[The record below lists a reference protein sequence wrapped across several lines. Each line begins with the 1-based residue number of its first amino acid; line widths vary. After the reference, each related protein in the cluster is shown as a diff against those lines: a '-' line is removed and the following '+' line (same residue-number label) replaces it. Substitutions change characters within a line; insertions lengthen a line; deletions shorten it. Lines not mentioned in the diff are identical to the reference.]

1 MTIDG
6 PVAISAAAQAPT
18 AIAAGIRSR
27 LSTVALA
34 WRGRLHLR
42 PTDIL
47 APGIWLFLIMAQSAN
62 SSLPPSPSTA
72 LLVLINTVTL
82 WLFLTRRAAKVEPR
96 RLDMALALAG
106 TFIVAFLQGGSI
118 EDTAILPAAI
128 ETYALIGWGVSL
140 VSLGRS
146 FGLAPADRGL
156 VRRGPYRLVR
166 HPIYAFELLFFVG
179 YALDVPILGTA
190 VILSVWS
197 ALQVMRILR
206 EEAVI
211 EGYEE
216 YRTQT
221 KWRLIPRVW

>member
-6 PVAISAAAQAPT
+6 PAAISAAAQAPG
-18 AIAAGIRSR
+18 AIAAGVRSR

-42 PTDIL
+42 LTDIL

-62 SSLPPSPSTA
+62 TSVPPAPSTV

-82 WLFLTRRAAKVEPR
+82 WLFLTRRRAKTEPGR
-96 RLDMALALAG
+96 PDMALALGG
-106 TFIVAFLQGGSI
+106 TFLVAFLRGGSI

-140 VSLGRS
+140 ISLGRS

-156 VRRGPYRLVR
+156 VQRGPYQLVR
-166 HPIYAFELLFFVG
+166 HPIYAFEFLFFVG
-179 YALDVPILGTA
+179 YALEAPTLRTLI
-190 VILSVWS
+190 ILSVWS
-197 ALQVMRILR
+197 TFQVIRILR

-216 YRTQT
+216 YKTQT
-221 KWRLIPRVW
+221 KWRLIPLIW